1 MALYEVMFIA
11 QPDWEGEVLEEAIQK
26 VKDVIEKEQ
35 GTVVLSKKLGKRRLA
50 YAIKDYREG
59 SYVLFNVRAG
69 REFIPVL
76 EHFFRV
82 NEGYLR
88 YIVIRLE
95 KGLPEENVATAPVE
109 EIPVEDVDAEAEA
122 GAGTET
128 EAAAPAGAVT
138 KQATVAVDSSPAAQ
152 DVAGDD
158 AGKIE
163 GTGEIDIPEAQDET
177 PGEE

>member
-11 QPDWEGEVLEEAIQK
+11 QPDWEGEVLEEAIQR
-26 VKDVIEKEQ
+26 VKDVIEGEK

-50 YAIKDYREG
+50 YTIKDYREG
-59 SYVLFNVRAG
+59 SYVLFNVQSG

-95 KGLPEENVATAPVE
+95 KGLPEEKVTTAPAE
-109 EIPVEDVDAEAEA
+109 EAPAEDV
-122 GAGTET
+122 GTET
-128 EAAAPAGAVT
+128 EADAAPAEAVT
-138 KQATVAVDSSPAAQ
+138 EQAAVATDSSPVATQ
-152 DVAGDD
+152 DTAEDSAGNADSTAKID
-158 AGKIE
+158 A
-163 GTGEIDIPEAQDET
+163 PEAQ
-177 PGEE
+177 GEAPEEE